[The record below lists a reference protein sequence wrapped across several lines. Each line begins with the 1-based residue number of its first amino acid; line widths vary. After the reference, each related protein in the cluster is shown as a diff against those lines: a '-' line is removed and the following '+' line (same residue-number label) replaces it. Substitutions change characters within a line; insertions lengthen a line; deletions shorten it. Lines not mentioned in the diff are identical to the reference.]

1 MRLSVLLS
9 AVAILGFCCSSHSS
23 AAQAGAELHVPAQT
37 AWGFDLTGVDR
48 SVDPGDDFY
57 SYANGTWNRETRIP
71 GDQVA
76 VGALADLRGYNAN
89 LRVRDLLEEEHAHT
103 TSSGN
108 STQKAISLYRA
119 FMDAQTVQK
128 LGDAPLRAELQH
140 LNQIKSKDELAASMG
155 RSFGGF
161 GSSLF
166 NLDLSTDDKDSKHY
180 AVHLGQG
187 GLGLPSRDYY
197 LQPQFARTKQA
208 YEVYVV
214 ELLRLAGLPDAPGQ
228 AHAIV
233 EFETR
238 VAEASWTHAEE
249 RDPVNTYNPEDLVTL
264 EKSIPDFPWRHFL
277 AGAGLGNVARV
288 IVTTKTSVP
297 RLAQIFAATPLD
309 TLKAWQAFS
318 IIDKAASYL
327 PDAYVQ
333 ARFSFRLHT
342 LGGQP
347 TLAPRWARA
356 VDFVD
361 EAMGSAVGELFVQK
375 HYPQENQQQM
385 AVIVENLRTA
395 LRDRLEHLPWMSPST
410 KAEALH
416 KLANLEVQIGRPK
429 VWIDY
434 TKLEVSPDDLYGD
447 AQREKAFDWQR
458 RVTQMNGLWNK
469 SDWRFWPQYATSYME
484 NNQLIFTA
492 AMLQAP
498 FYNAKADPAI
508 NYGGIGAV
516 IGHELTHSFDD
527 QGREFDADNRLRNWW
542 TTEDA
547 AQFNKRA
554 DLLSTQYS
562 SMEPLP
568 GLHIKGDVTLGEN
581 IADLGGVTIALEAY
595 HESLHG
601 KAAPVLDGYTG
612 DQRLF
617 LGWAQVWR
625 EKRRDDDLRQ
635 RITTDVHSPAT
646 ARVNG
651 VVRNMDSW
659 YDSFT
664 VQPSQKLYL
673 EPDKRVRIW

>member
-1 MRLSVLLS
+1 MRLPVLLS
-9 AVAILGFCCSSHSS
+9 AVAILGFCCSPHSS
-23 AAQAGAELHVPAQT
+23 AAQSGAAVHAPAQA
-37 AWGFDLTGVDR
+37 AWGFDLTGMDR
-48 SVDPGDDFY
+48 SVVPGDDFY
-57 SYANGTWNRETRIP
+57 SYANGDWNRRIQIP
-71 GDQVA
+71 GDRVA

-89 LRVRDLLEEEHAHT
+89 LRVRDLLEQEHAHT
-103 TSSGN
+103 TGSGN
-108 STQKAISLYRA
+108 STHKAISLYRA
-119 FMDAQTVQK
+119 FINAQTVQK
-128 LGDAPLRAELQH
+128 LGDAPLRAELQR
-140 LNQIKSKDELAASMG
+140 LSQINSKDELAASMG

-197 LQPQFARTKQA
+197 LEPQFAKTKQA
-208 YEVYVV
+208 YEAYVG
-214 ELLRLAGLPDAPGQ
+214 ELLHLAGMPDAVGQ

-238 VAEASWTHAEE
+238 IAEASWTHAEE
-249 RDPVNTYNPEDLVTL
+249 RDPVKTYYPEDVATL
-264 EKSIPDFPWRHFL
+264 EKSIPDFPWRRFF
-277 AGAGLGNVARV
+277 AGADLGNVARV

-297 RLAQIFAATPLD
+297 RLAEIFAATPLD

-318 IIDKAASYL
+318 MIDSAAPYL

-347 TLAPRWARA
+347 TLAPRWMQA
-356 VDFVD
+356 VAFVN
-361 EAMGSAVGELFVQK
+361 EAMGSAVGELYVQK
-375 HYPQENQQQM
+375 YYPAENQQQM
-385 AVIVENLRTA
+385 AVLVANLRSA
-395 LRDRLEHLPWMSPST
+395 LQDRLEHLPWMSVST
-410 KAEALH
+410 KAEALR

-458 RVTQMNGLWNK
+458 RVSGLHGMWNK
-469 SDWRFWPQYATSYME
+469 SDWRFWPQYATAYTE

-492 AMLQAP
+492 GMLQAP
-498 FYNAKADPAI
+498 FFNAKADPAI
-508 NYGGIGAV
+508 NYGAIGAV

-527 QGREFDADNRLRNWW
+527 QGRETDADNRLHDWW
-542 TTEDA
+542 ATEDA
-547 AQFNKRA
+547 AQFKERA
-554 DLLSTQYS
+554 DRLSAQYS
-562 SMEPLP
+562 AMEPLP

-595 HESLHG
+595 HKSLHG
-601 KAAPVLDGYTG
+601 ETAPVLDGFTG
-612 DQRLF
+612 DQRFF

-625 EKRRDDDLRQ
+625 EKRRDNSLRQ
-635 RITTDVHSPAT
+635 MVTTDVHSPAT

-651 VVRNMDSW
+651 VVRNIDDW
-659 YDSFT
+659 YDSFS
-664 VQPSQKLYL
+664 VQPSQELFL
-673 EPDKRVRIW
+673 GSEKRVRIW